1 MEKDLI
7 TRSILSER
15 GEKDMGYRFEM
26 EYFKHCQ
33 ENPDHVL
40 EYIDDCGLAHF
51 KDGCI
56 EDWS

>member
-1 MEKDLI
+1 
-7 TRSILSER
+7 
-15 GEKDMGYRFEM
+15 MGDWSDDWGYHIHETTDP
-26 EYFKHCQ
+26 
-33 ENPDHVL
+33 NHVL